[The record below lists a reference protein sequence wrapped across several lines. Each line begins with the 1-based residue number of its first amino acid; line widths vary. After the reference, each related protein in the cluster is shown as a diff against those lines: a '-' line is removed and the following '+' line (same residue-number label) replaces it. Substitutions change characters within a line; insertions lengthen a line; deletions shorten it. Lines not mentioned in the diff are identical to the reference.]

1 MSFMRAETLES
12 AEAVRRCLAQRD
24 AFATLG
30 ARLRALDPPFV
41 VVCARGSSSHAG
53 TYLRVLLAKQLGL
66 VAAAAMPSV
75 ASVYHRPQRLR
86 GALFVAISQSG
97 RSPDLI
103 ASADQARAAGALTL
117 ALVNDPGSPLAASC
131 ELVLDIA
138 AGPEHSVAA
147 TKTVLA
153 SLAAA
158 LALVDAWQHAPTAA
172 TAPTTAKAPTAAAA
186 LAALPER
193 LAAAA
198 ALDWSPLVSALG
210 RVDRIFTVGRGP
222 ALGIVHEAALK
233 LSEVCGIAG
242 LAFSAAE
249 LAHGPM
255 ALAGPDFPV
264 LAFLQDDASL
274 PHSQRFLATLAA
286 RGAPVLA
293 AGGEVAGAH
302 ALPVLPPMHA
312 DADLLAM
319 LVPFYLAAE
328 AASRARGLDPDHP
341 PSLRKVTQTI

>member
-24 AFATLG
+24 AFAALG
-30 ARLRALDPPFV
+30 AQMRALDPPFV

-172 TAPTTAKAPTAAAA
+172 TAPTTATA

-264 LAFLQDDASL
+264 LAFLQDDATL
-274 PHSQRFLATLAA
+274 PHSQRVLATLAA